1 MVAQDFSPVNA
12 TASTARACSVLVLCA
27 TSTTRPQAMHAD
39 AISVSGG
46 EHQHAQLVEQF
57 EQQQP
62 QLCDVELRV
71 ADSSLWA
78 HRCVLAA
85 VSGYFRAA
93 FAGSGARMAS
103 DCGLHDLRD
112 MGVSARHAIT
122 FLYTGSCT
130 LASRDELVP
139 LLHTA
144 KRLDM
149 PALFDAVAATIGRH
163 LTADS
168 CVGAWTLGVD
178 LDAPVLMAAARAL
191 CEKEFETL
199 AHGDIGGL
207 THAAMAALISS
218 PNLAVAE
225 EETVFRALEMWWNAQ
240 RVPPTPEAVAE
251 LLQSVRFPHMDD
263 GYIRQHVLRA
273 PVMQCP
279 AATDALIATMLTARH
294 SGGTKEWTVPD
305 FAASVERKLFSRAFQ
320 SGSSNRKW

>member
-1 MVAQDFSPVNA
+1 
-12 TASTARACSVLVLCA
+12 
-27 TSTTRPQAMHAD
+27 MHASAISITGGVRQHD
-39 AISVSGG
+39 AI
-46 EHQHAQLVEQF
+46 VEQF
-57 EQQQP
+57 QQQQP

-71 ADSSLWA
+71 ADSSVWA
-78 HRCVLAA
+78 HRCILAA
-85 VSGYFRAA
+85 MSGYFRAA
-93 FAGSGARMAS
+93 FAGSGAHMIS
-103 DCGLHDLRD
+103 HGKPHDLTD

-122 FLYTGSCT
+122 FLYEGACT
-130 LASRDELVP
+130 LNSHDELVP
-139 LLHTA
+139 LLHAA

-149 PALFDAVAATIGRH
+149 PGLFDTVAGTIGRH

-168 CVGAWTLGVD
+168 CVGAWTLGVE
-178 LDAPVLMAAARAL
+178 LDAPVLVATARAQ
-191 CEKEFETL
+191 CEKDFETL

-240 RVPPTPEAVAE
+240 RVSPTPEAVAE